1 MGSLGPH
8 RGISTPHDDPRTLL
22 FPDRRIPRHQ
32 AGRTNKFNYIAC
44 FHIYI
49 ISYFFTFV
57 KSKECKGPWSESLSS
72 PRLPLAS
79 LLSTPASPSQVSPH
93 QMGTR
98 FMVDIE
104 PEPYVEVLQGP
115 TLIILVHT
123 SGLVHLL
130 LSVVRHH
137 KEYGCQPQTQ

>member
-1 MGSLGPH
+1 MGLRPH
-8 RGISTPHDDPRTLL
+8 RGWSAGSYNEARTLL
-22 FPDRRIPRHQ
+22 FPATRIPRHQ
-32 AGRTNKFNYIAC
+32 TGRRNKLNYITC
-44 FHIYI
+44 FHIYNI
-49 ISYFFTFV
+49 TYFFSFV

-115 TLIILVHT
+115 HT
-123 SGLVHLL
+123 
-130 LSVVRHH
+130 
-137 KEYGCQPQTQ
+137 